1 MKKYRVK
8 QAYGVYRKGQI
19 ITPTGMLRDELLMLG
34 RIEPVPDEP
43 APKPAPV
50 IEEAVVLPDI
60 RVETAIF
67 NRKRRQR

>member
-43 APKPAPV
+43 TPKPAPV
-50 IEEAVVLPDI
+50 VEEAVQPVTQRAEFP
-60 RVETAIF
+60 
-67 NRKRRQR
+67 RKRRNGY